1 MTTKL
6 LRGGSWYNSPPLCR
20 AALRYSGNPDSDNPY
35 LCLGVRP
42 CCPSPLLSHH
52 SSSAMS
58 TTTASS
64 ALEALQALGLILK
77 DIPTGS
83 FLMGSPS
90 DEAGRYSDEGP
101 QHTVTLPAFRMSD
114 APITQEQWRWV
125 ATNLPQVER
134 PLEPSPSRFQGDDR
148 PVERVSWLDAQ
159 EFCARL
165 TAATG
170 TKFSLPSE
178 AQWEYACRAGTTTP
192 FNTGESLSHDQANFG
207 GEVGETTPVRKYAPN
222 AWGLYD
228 MHGNVWE
235 WCQDSWHASYE
246 GAPTD
251 GSAWE

>member
-1 MTTKL
+1 
-6 LRGGSWYNSPPLCR
+6 
-20 AALRYSGNPDSDNPY
+20 
-35 LCLGVRP
+35 
-42 CCPSPLLSHH
+42 
-52 SSSAMS
+52 MS
-58 TTTASS
+58 TTTSS

-77 DIPTGS
+77 DIPAGS

-90 DEAGRYSDEGP
+90 SEGGRYSDEGP

-114 APITQEQWRWV
+114 APITQAQWRWV

-192 FNTGESLSHDQANFG
+192 FNTGDSLSHDQANFG
-207 GEVGETTPVRKYAPN
+207 GKVGETTPVRKYAPN
-222 AWGLYD
+222 AWGLHD